1 MKKKWLLIFFFSF
14 LLSSCE
20 KKISLAKLQDPLS
33 PEEHFQLGLIYYQ
46 AGEWEPAEQEFKKTL
61 KKAPEDY
68 LAWFYLGLAFHQQ
81 KKYQKAVPA
90 YKKSLSLNPN
100 YAPAFNNLA
109 DAYLNLDQL
118 TLAEKTIKK
127 ALELG
132 GENQA
137 YFYLTYAQIL
147 FKKQEQEKAC
157 EQLEKSRAE
166 KNLPEA
172 EKLWQENCR

>member
-1 MKKKWLLIFFFSF
+1 MMLKN
-14 LLSSCE
+14 E
-20 KKISLAKLQDPLS
+20 
-33 PEEHFQLGLIYYQ
+33 PENYLG
-46 AGEWEPAEQEFKKTL
+46 
-61 KKAPEDY
+61 
-68 LAWFYLGLAFHQQ
+68 WFYLGLVYHQE

-109 DAYLNLDQL
+109 DAYLNLNQL

-147 FKKQEQEKAC
+147 FKKQEQKKAC

-172 EKLWQENCR
+172 EKLWQENCQ